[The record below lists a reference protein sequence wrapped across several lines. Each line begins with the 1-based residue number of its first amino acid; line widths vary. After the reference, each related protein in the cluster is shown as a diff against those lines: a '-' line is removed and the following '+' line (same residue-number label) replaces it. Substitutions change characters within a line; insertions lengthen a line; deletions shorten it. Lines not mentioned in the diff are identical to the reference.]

1 MIITKKEILFLA
13 DFFKEDVT
21 KYSFKISESD
31 DDDDEYI
38 KIKEIYFYNG
48 YYIIEELPHH
58 ADQPF
63 YSIHKNISEELTDQ
77 EHKKLKELKLV
88 SKIKKF

>member
-13 DFFKEDVT
+13 DFFKEDVE
-21 KYSFKISESD
+21 KYSFKIS

-58 ADQPF
+58 ADKAF
-63 YSIHKNISEELTDQ
+63 YSIHKNIGEELTDQ
-77 EHKKLKELKLV
+77 EHKKLKELKLI
-88 SKIKKF
+88 SKIKNF